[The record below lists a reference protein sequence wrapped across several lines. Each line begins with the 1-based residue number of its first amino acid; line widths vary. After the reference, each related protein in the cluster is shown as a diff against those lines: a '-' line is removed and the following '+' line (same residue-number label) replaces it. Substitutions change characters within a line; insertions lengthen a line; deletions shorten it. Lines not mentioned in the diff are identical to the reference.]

1 MTKRDL
7 NWLGSC
13 SLSTSKNPSLK
24 AMKFLMSRL
33 GHPEKKTKFVHVAG
47 TNGKGSVVEMMAKI
61 LEKAGY
67 KTGKFMSPHLVR
79 FNERIQVNGR
89 EITDAE
95 IEKLLAELQPVI
107 DEYEAEFG
115 VEITLFEIETTM
127 ALVYYAEMGC
137 DVVVL
142 EVGLGGEFDCTNIV
156 TPEVAVIVSIGYDH
170 MNILGE
176 SLVEIAGQKAGIVK
190 PGGKVVSGELPEEA
204 RGVVRRKCEEM
215 RAELIEAVG
224 AEYEIIEGGVRVS
237 DTEFREIEV
246 PLRGEKQAENAAICL
261 ECVRILRENG
271 WEISERAVRE
281 GLSEV
286 VHKGRFETVCRD
298 PLVVYDGAHNL
309 PAIENFWKNV
319 EAYYPDVPDER
330 KTFVLALRKKD
341 CRRILQVLLRERAE
355 HVFTTG
361 EDTESYT
368 LAEELLEMAREICP
382 NGRYRV
388 MDLTEALQGIKQ
400 EKREGVTFVVG
411 TFFVYSEVE
420 KVFGEGN
427 E

>member
-176 SLVEIAGQKAGIVK
+176 SLAEIAGQKAGIVK

-204 RGVVRRKCEEM
+204 REVVRRKCEEM
-215 RAELIEAVG
+215 GAELIEV
-224 AEYEIIEGGVRVS
+224 AEVAHEIVEGGVKIRDVK
-237 DTEFREIEV
+237 FGEIEV

-319 EAYYPDVPDER
+319 EAYYPDVPDEK

-341 CRRILQVLLRERAE
+341 CRRILQVLLREEAE
-355 HVFTTG
+355 YVFTTG
-361 EDTESYT
+361 DDTESFT
-368 LAEELLEMAREICP
+368 LADELLAMAREICP
-382 NGRYRV
+382 NGKYRV

-411 TFFVYSEVE
+411 TFFVYDEVE
-420 KVFGEGN
+420 KVFGGRDE
-427 E
+427 

>member
-33 GHPEKKTKFVHVAG
+33 GYPEKKTKFVHVAG

-67 KTGKFMSPHLVR
+67 KTGKFVSPHLVR

-95 IEKLLAELQPVI
+95 IEKLLVELQPVI

-115 VEITLFEIETTM
+115 VDITLFEIETTM

-137 DVVVL
+137 DIVVL

-176 SLVEIAGQKAGIVK
+176 SFGGDCRAKGGNCKARWKGCEWRVAG
-190 PGGKVVSGELPEEA
+190 
-204 RGVVRRKCEEM
+204 RGTRSCAEEM
-215 RAELIEAVG
+215 RG
-224 AEYEIIEGGVRVS
+224 
-237 DTEFREIEV
+237 
-246 PLRGEKQAENAAICL
+246 NA
-261 ECVRILRENG
+261 G
-271 WEISERAVRE
+271 
-281 GLSEV
+281 
-286 VHKGRFETVCRD
+286 
-298 PLVVYDGAHNL
+298 
-309 PAIENFWKNV
+309 
-319 EAYYPDVPDER
+319 
-330 KTFVLALRKKD
+330 
-341 CRRILQVLLRERAE
+341 
-355 HVFTTG
+355 
-361 EDTESYT
+361 
-368 LAEELLEMAREICP
+368 
-382 NGRYRV
+382 
-388 MDLTEALQGIKQ
+388 
-400 EKREGVTFVVG
+400 
-411 TFFVYSEVE
+411 
-420 KVFGEGN
+420 
-427 E
+427 

>member
-79 FNERIQVNGR
+79 FNERIQVNSRG
-89 EITDAE
+89 ITDAE

-115 VEITLFEIETTM
+115 VDITLFEIETTM

-137 DVVVL
+137 DIVVL

-170 MNILGE
+170 MNILGG
-176 SLVEIAGQKAGIVK
+176 SLAEIAGQKAGIIK
-190 PGGKVVSGELPEEA
+190 SGRKVVSGELPEEA
-204 RGVVRRKCEEM
+204 REVVRRKCEEM
-215 RAELIEAVG
+215 GAELIEV
-224 AEYEIIEGGVRVS
+224 AEVAHEIVEGGVKIRDVK
-237 DTEFREIEV
+237 FGEIEV

-261 ECVRILRENG
+261 ECVRILRERG
-271 WEISERAVRE
+271 WAISERAVRE

-286 VHKGRFETVCRD
+286 VHRGRFETVCDD

-319 EAYYPDVPDER
+319 EAYYPDVPDE
-330 KTFVLALRKKD
+330 KETFVLALRKKD
-341 CRRILQVLLRERAE
+341 CRRILQVLLREGPE
-355 HVFTTG
+355 YVFTTG
-361 EDTESYT
+361 DDTESFT
-368 LAEELLEMAREICP
+368 LADELLAMAREICP
-382 NGRYRV
+382 NGKYQV
-388 MDLTEALQGIKQ
+388 MDLTEALQGIKR

-411 TFFVYSEVE
+411 TFFVYDEVE
-420 KVFGEGN
+420 KVFGGRDE
-427 E
+427 

>member
-7 NWLGSC
+7 DWLGSC

-107 DEYEAEFG
+107 DEYEAESG
-115 VEITLFEIETTM
+115 VDITLFEIETTM

-137 DVVVL
+137 DIVVL

-170 MNILGE
+170 MNILGG
-176 SLVEIAGQKAGIVK
+176 SLAEIAGQKAGIIK
-190 PGGKVVSGELPEEA
+190 SGRKVVSGELPEEA
-204 RGVVRRKCEEM
+204 REVVRRKCEEM
-215 RAELIEAVG
+215 GAELIEV
-224 AEYEIIEGGVRVS
+224 AEVEHEIVEGGVKIRDV
-237 DTEFREIEV
+237 EFGEIEV
-246 PLRGEKQAENAAICL
+246 PLRGEKQAENAVICL
-261 ECVRILRENG
+261 GCVRILRERG
-271 WEISERAVRE
+271 WAISERAVRE

-286 VHKGRFETVCRD
+286 VHRGRFETVCDD

-319 EAYYPDVPDER
+319 EAYYPDVPDEK

-341 CRRILQVLLRERAE
+341 CRRILQVLLREGSE
-355 HVFTTG
+355 YVFTTG
-361 EDTESYT
+361 DDTESFT
-368 LAEELLEMAREICP
+368 LADELLVMAREICP
-382 NGRYRV
+382 NGKYRV
-388 MDLTEALQGIKQ
+388 MDLTEALRGIKR

-411 TFFVYSEVE
+411 TFFVYDEVE
-420 KVFGEGN
+420 KVFGGRDE
-427 E
+427 

>member
-204 RGVVRRKCEEM
+204 YH
-215 RAELIEAVG
+215 LEAVG
-224 AEYEIIEGGVRVS
+224 QGG
-237 DTEFREIEV
+237 
-246 PLRGEKQAENAAICL
+246 
-261 ECVRILRENG
+261 
-271 WEISERAVRE
+271 
-281 GLSEV
+281 
-286 VHKGRFETVCRD
+286 
-298 PLVVYDGAHNL
+298 
-309 PAIENFWKNV
+309 
-319 EAYYPDVPDER
+319 
-330 KTFVLALRKKD
+330 
-341 CRRILQVLLRERAE
+341 
-355 HVFTTG
+355 
-361 EDTESYT
+361 
-368 LAEELLEMAREICP
+368 
-382 NGRYRV
+382 
-388 MDLTEALQGIKQ
+388 
-400 EKREGVTFVVG
+400 
-411 TFFVYSEVE
+411 
-420 KVFGEGN
+420 
-427 E
+427 